1 MTHLAEFSKSV
12 RRAMAEGIGEVNYLA
27 VEQILEA
34 CASLHNLA
42 LLLGGR

>member
-1 MTHLAEFSKSV
+1 
-12 RRAMAEGIGEVNYLA
+12 MAEGIGEANYLA

-34 CASLHNLA
+34 CPSLHNLA